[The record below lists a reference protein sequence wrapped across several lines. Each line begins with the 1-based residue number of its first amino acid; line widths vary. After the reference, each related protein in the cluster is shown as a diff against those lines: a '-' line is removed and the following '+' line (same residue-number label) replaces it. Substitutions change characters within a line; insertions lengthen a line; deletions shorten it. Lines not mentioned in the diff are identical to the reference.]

1 MIGVTSTTELSTT
14 AIDGDNFD
22 VFSSLRDGAD
32 GEKFVSGIGEV
43 VADGAG
49 QLDLVAVAGGEAEL
63 DVAIS
68 DNDTKEDCT
77 PIDPEF
83 CRNFGSAACFGCVNL
98 GLCQDRQAAMMA
110 NKDNPQSEEQLSTLE
125 QLLREDEAPGEIV
138 WAQVTPETDEAGDL
152 SQIEEVSEVASPEVV
167 EVVLDGGDAAEE
179 VGYPKEQKSNIHDE
193 EDGKVADVDVETVE
207 NMEIDDHIVE
217 PQATDPGL
225 DEPAEM
231 SKQSTPEDEVVLP
244 TSIVIE
250 ADPVVPIVEDAKKV
264 NDDFANMVVS
274 DVQASP
280 QIEVKEPKLVKAVD
294 TADSLSPVSPVE
306 VPSREMLSH
315 NTTADDTGDYNNSHD
330 MVSEVEEKSAL
341 PAIEQELST
350 QAPEPSV
357 DIQTE
362 DVKRETPAKE
372 IIAAASMPVK
382 KQSDQPAAVPS
393 PIQNSVEHGEEM
405 IFVNEESAVDDTPPQ
420 PTIVDTPAVYEAV
433 KVVPGDDAVTER
445 EVIDVKPSVATAG
458 NEDELQIELPQ
469 DGNQEAAVDQTVY
482 EAQTP
487 LVEQFDDVVMEEN
500 SRGNSEEVWAE
511 EDVVFFVEQSSV
523 AEPEAPLTEAV
534 TTEPLTEV
542 TIVASEEI
550 DKPEVFMA
558 DEIEIES
565 IEPLDNL
572 QVVSVPENTK
582 DDYEP
587 VEQLVV
593 PAPPTIKSV
602 LTVESKEAPAQ
613 VLEKYGLPCEKQ
625 DDVITTTSGENNLW
639 CDDEIKTAAIEISDI
654 PSDVELPPE
663 RLEEP
668 ASDEEM
674 TESAELELY
683 ELDEPDELATDAA
696 SDEYSYSS
704 KVSVADEDILIIKNH
719 PPFGLWMDDSRLNPE
734 DNRTPAT
741 SSTSV
746 ISWLTKLVGVVAVY
760 VVYSGRENNLSLG

>member
-1 MIGVTSTTELSTT
+1 MIGEATTIELSTT
-14 AIDGDNFD
+14 GIDGDNFD

-32 GEKFVSGIGEV
+32 GEEFSSGVGEV
-43 VADGAG
+43 VANSAG
-49 QLDLVAVAGGEAEL
+49 QFDLVAVAGGEAEL

-110 NKDNPQSEEQLSTLE
+110 NKDNSQSEEQLSTLE

-341 PAIEQELST
+341 PAIEQEVSA

-458 NEDELQIELPQ
+458 NEDELQTELPQ
-469 DGNQEAAVDQTVY
+469 DSNQEAAVDQTIY
-482 EAQTP
+482 ETQLSP
-487 LVEQFDDVVMEEN
+487 VEQRDDVVVEER
-500 SRGNSEEVWAE
+500 SCGDDEVWAE
-511 EDVVFFVEQSSV
+511 EDVVFFVEQPSAV
-523 AEPEAPLTEAV
+523 EPEISLVEAV
-534 TTEPLTEV
+534 TAESPAEA
-542 TIVASEEI
+542 TIVTSEEI
-550 DKPEVFMA
+550 DEPEVFMA
-558 DEIEIES
+558 SDVEIES

-593 PAPPTIKSV
+593 PAQPTIKSV

>member
-1 MIGVTSTTELSTT
+1 MIGEVTTVGLSPTG
-14 AIDGDNFD
+14 IDGDNFD
-22 VFSSLRDGAD
+22 VFSSLRDGAG
-32 GEKFVSGIGEV
+32 GEDFSSGISEA
-43 VADGAG
+43 VANDAS

-68 DNDTKEDCT
+68 DNDTKEDRT
-77 PIDPEF
+77 PINPEF

-98 GLCQDRQAAMMA
+98 GLCQDRQAAMMEK
-110 NKDNPQSEEQLSTLE
+110 NNNLQPEDQLSTLE

-138 WAQVTPETDEAGDL
+138 WAQVAPETDEAGDL
-152 SQIEEVSEVASPEVV
+152 SQIEGISEVASPGVV
-167 EVVLDGGDAAEE
+167 EVVLDREDISEE
-179 VGYPKEQKSNIHDE
+179 YSYPKEQKSNIHDE
-193 EDGKVADVDVETVE
+193 EDVKVADVDVETVE

-217 PQATDPGL
+217 PQATNPGL

-244 TSIVIE
+244 TSIRIE
-250 ADPVVPIVEDAKKV
+250 AGPVVPIVEDAKKV
-264 NDDFANMVVS
+264 NDDFADMVVS

-306 VPSREMLSH
+306 VPSRETPSH
-315 NTTADDTGDYNNSHD
+315 NTTADDTDYNNSHD

-341 PAIEQELST
+341 PAIEQELSA

-382 KQSDQPAAVPS
+382 KQSDQPVTVPS
-393 PIQNSVEHGEEM
+393 PIQNSVEHGEE
-405 IFVNEESAVDDTPPQ
+405 VLSVGEESAVDDTLTKPA
-420 PTIVDTPAVYEAV
+420 IVDALAVYEAV
-433 KVVPGDDAVTER
+433 KVVLRDDAVTER
-445 EVIDVKPSVATAG
+445 EVIDVKPSVAPAG

-469 DGNQEAAVDQTVY
+469 DGDQEAAVDQTIY
-482 EAQTP
+482 EAQSSP
-487 LVEQFDDVVMEEN
+487 IEQIDDGVMTEEDYRD
-500 SRGNSEEVWAE
+500 SDEEILAE
-511 EDVVFFVEQSSV
+511 EDVVFFVAQPSTVELK
-523 AEPEAPLTEAV
+523 APLAEVVTAESPAEA
-534 TTEPLTEV
+534 
-542 TIVASEEI
+542 TIVISEEI
-550 DKPEVFMA
+550 DEPEVFMA
-558 DEIEIES
+558 DEVEIES

-572 QVVSVPENTK
+572 QVVSVSEITK

-587 VEQLVV
+587 VEQFVAPV
-593 PAPPTIKSV
+593 PPTTKSV
-602 LTVESKEAPAQ
+602 PTVESKEAPAQ
-613 VLEKYGLPCEKQ
+613 ALEQDGLPCEKPA
-625 DDVITTTSGENNLW
+625 DVITTTSGENNLW
-639 CDDEIKTAAIEISDI
+639 CDDEIKTAVIEIGDVR
-654 PSDVELPPE
+654 SDVELPPE

-668 ASDEEM
+668 VSDEEL
-674 TESAELELY
+674 TESAEL

-696 SDEYSYSS
+696 SDEYNYSS
-704 KVSVADEDILIIKNH
+704 EVSVADEDVLIIKNH

-741 SSTSV
+741 GSTSV

>member
-1 MIGVTSTTELSTT
+1 MIGEATTVGLSPTG
-14 AIDGDNFD
+14 IDGDNFD

-32 GEKFVSGIGEV
+32 GEEFSSGVGEV
-43 VADGAG
+43 VANSAG
-49 QLDLVAVAGGEAEL
+49 QFDLVAVAGGEAEL

-68 DNDTKEDCT
+68 NNDTKEDCT

-83 CRNFGSAACFGCVNL
+83 CRNFGSAACFGCANL
-98 GLCQDRQAAMMA
+98 GLCQDRQAAMMEK
-110 NKDNPQSEEQLSTLE
+110 NNDLQPEEQLSTLE

-138 WAQVTPETDEAGDL
+138 WAQVVPETDEAGNL
-152 SQIEEVSEVASPEVV
+152 GQTEEVSEVASPEVV

-341 PAIEQELST
+341 PAIEQEVSA

-458 NEDELQIELPQ
+458 NEDELQTELPQ
-469 DGNQEAAVDQTVY
+469 DSNQEAAVDQTIY
-482 EAQTP
+482 ETQLSP
-487 LVEQFDDVVMEEN
+487 VEQRDDVVVEER
-500 SRGNSEEVWAE
+500 SCGDDEVWAE
-511 EDVVFFVEQSSV
+511 EDVVFFVEQPSAV
-523 AEPEAPLTEAV
+523 EPEISLVEAV
-534 TTEPLTEV
+534 TAESPAEA
-542 TIVASEEI
+542 TIVTSEEI
-550 DKPEVFMA
+550 DEPEVFMA
-558 DEIEIES
+558 SDVEIES

-593 PAPPTIKSV
+593 SALPTIKSV
-602 LTVESKEAPAQ
+602 LTVESKEAPVQA
-613 VLEKYGLPCEKQ
+613 LEKYGLPREKPA
-625 DDVITTTSGENNLW
+625 DVITTTSGENNLW

>member
-207 NMEIDDHIVE
+207 NMEIDNHIVE

-244 TSIVIE
+244 TSIRIE
-250 ADPVVPIVEDAKKV
+250 ADPVVPIVE
-264 NDDFANMVVS
+264 
-274 DVQASP
+274 
-280 QIEVKEPKLVKAVD
+280 D

-306 VPSREMLSH
+306 APSRETPAH

-330 MVSEVEEKSAL
+330 IVGEVEEKSAL
-341 PAIEQELST
+341 PAIEQKLSA
-350 QAPEPSV
+350 QAPELSA
-357 DIQTE
+357 DIQTK

-372 IIAAASMPVK
+372 IIATASMPVK
-382 KQSDQPAAVPS
+382 KQSDQPVTVPS

-405 IFVNEESAVDDTPPQ
+405 ISVNEESAVDDTPPQ
-420 PTIVDTPAVYEAV
+420 PAIVDALAVYEAV
-433 KVVPGDDAVTER
+433 KVVPRDDAVTER
-445 EVIDVKPSVATAG
+445 EVMDVKPSVATAG

-469 DGNQEAAVDQTVY
+469 DGDQEAAVDQTIY
-482 EAQTP
+482 ETQLSP
-487 LVEQFDDVVMEEN
+487 VEQRDDVVVEER
-500 SRGNSEEVWAE
+500 SCGDDEVWAE
-511 EDVVFFVEQSSV
+511 EDVVFFVEQPSAV
-523 AEPEAPLTEAV
+523 EPEISLVEAV
-534 TTEPLTEV
+534 TAESPAEA
-542 TIVASEEI
+542 TIVTSEDI
-550 DKPEVFMA
+550 DEPEVFVA
-558 DEIEIES
+558 DEIETES

-572 QVVSVPENTK
+572 QVVSVPEITK

-587 VEQLVV
+587 VEQLVT
-593 PAPPTIKSV
+593 PALSTIKSV

-613 VLEKYGLPCEKQ
+613 VFEKYGLPREKQ
-625 DDVITTTSGENNLW
+625 DNVITTTPEGNGLW
-639 CDDEIKTAAIEISDI
+639 LDG
-654 PSDVELPPE
+654 
-663 RLEEP
+663 
-668 ASDEEM
+668 
-674 TESAELELY
+674 
-683 ELDEPDELATDAA
+683 DEPEVMAMDGSDAEQNGNLFEEQENPIVINGMAETAETELSEQNDLMDDDAA
-696 SDEYSYSS
+696 DRYDYSS
-704 KVSVADEDILIIKNH
+704 EVNVADEDFLIIKNH

-741 SSTSV
+741 GSTSV

-760 VVYSGRENNLSLG
+760 VVYNRRDNRVIYN